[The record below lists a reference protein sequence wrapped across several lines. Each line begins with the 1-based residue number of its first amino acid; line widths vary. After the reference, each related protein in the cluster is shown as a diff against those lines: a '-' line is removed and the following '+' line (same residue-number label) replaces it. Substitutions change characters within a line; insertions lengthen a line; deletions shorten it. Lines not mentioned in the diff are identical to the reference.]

1 MLHRISALA
10 IGGAALG
17 IAALPQTASAQFYD
31 DAGQR
36 PFVLHTQDDI
46 RIDGDRARVE
56 HSQDLRPGARGFD
69 DGHRRYDG
77 PVVFDERDPYRS
89 RGWRDGHEPEA
100 GYGYRRP
107 IYGDER
113 RVDRYG
119 YRDDGYGHGDS
130 FEHRRYGD
138 DRAGYGTRFE
148 HHYRPID
155 GTGPYGGAY
164 GEAVPYRSISAPV
177 GPVFERL
184 GGYPD
189 VGCTIEQ
196 SQSTTPVGWRKIVT
210 HRVCYR
216 R

>member
-10 IGGAALG
+10 IGATVLG
-17 IAALPQTASAQFYD
+17 IAALPQTASAQFD
-31 DAGQR
+31 EDAGRR

-46 RIDGDRARVE
+46 RIDGGRARVE
-56 HSQDLRPGARGFD
+56 HSQDLRPGGRGYND
-69 DGHRRYDG
+69 DGRRSDG
-77 PVVFDERDPYRS
+77 PVVFDERDIDRHH
-89 RGWRDGHEPEA
+89 RDWRDHDGRDT
-100 GYGYRRP
+100 GRGYRRP
-107 IYGDER
+107 AYDDER

-119 YRDDGYGHGDS
+119 YRGDGVEYRRFSDDRPGYG
-130 FEHRRYGD
+130 
-138 DRAGYGTRFE
+138 ARFARP
-148 HHYRPID
+148 YRPAY

-164 GEAVPYRSISAPV
+164 GEVVPYRPISALV
-177 GPVFERL
+177 GPVYEER

-210 HRVCYR
+210 HRTCYR